1 MARAWLASDATH
13 SRVVVGWVRRR
24 VLARRSRARVGAAAG
39 EGALAVARGA
49 AASSSSDRRVL
60 LKNPAQLTDTQSATL
75 AAIRAAGGKVARAW
89 AMKEMVRAIFA
100 PGLTVE
106 AVGELLDR
114 LLARL
119 SRCDCDR
126 SSAWAQRSANTARAS
141 SPPVG

>member
-1 MARAWLASDATH
+1 VARAWLASDATH

-49 AASSSSDRRVL
+49 AASSSSDRWVL

-106 AVGELLDR
+106 AVSGCSTGSW
-114 LLARL
+114 LA
-119 SRCDCDR
+119 SQAADCDR
-126 SSAWAQRSANTARAS
+126 SSA
-141 SPPVG
+141 